1 MAFGYFCHER
11 WTIASAFSDV
21 NHEASAR
28 TRHTRRSDRQRGSR
42 VLLLDVITNLI
53 TLDPE
58 TSAIPVI
65 VASAGLQALAGRDA
79 ELADR
84 ACM

>member
-1 MAFGYFCHER
+1 M
-11 WTIASAFSDV
+11 
-21 NHEASAR
+21 
-28 TRHTRRSDRQRGSR
+28 
-42 VLLLDVITNLI
+42 LLLDVITNLI